1 VMMFGLK
8 GVGASVKIGSHTGR
22 VSGLCFAQDGRT
34 IASCSHDW
42 TVQVWDLERGCR
54 VRGGFRGHAGRI
66 VSLPWLHMSHCE
78 TTSK

>member
-1 VMMFGLK
+1 MMFGLK
-8 GVGASVKIGSHTGR
+8 GVGASVKIGSHTGK
-22 VSGLCFAQDGRT
+22 VSELCFAQDGRT

-66 VSLPWLHMSHCE
+66 VSTLAAHV
-78 TTSK
+78 TV